1 MFFIATG
8 LAASTR
14 ETYRTGMRQRFC
26 GMFNMWEEAF
36 PPSAMPC
43 VAARRTSREHP
54 PANTIFGYVA
64 GLRSFCVDMGLSV
77 APFSDARVRRVRRA
91 IIKRARSRAPRRR
104 LPITVQLAVK
114 MLGVLLTGKHC
125 TESVML
131 AAIITTGIYA
141 LLRSGEM
148 VVKADSSSA
157 PLRREHVQWDSEV
170 PPQWVDI
177 FIEASKTDFCRE
189 GATLRLHR
197 NESISCPF
205 TRLQVAWNAAPNK
218 LPWAPLF
225 QSASGQPL
233 SYSWLQSSLRRL
245 VCEVGLDPALYGS
258 HSLRIGGTT
267 SLAMIPGVTADI
279 IKHMG
284 RWRSLSYQ
292 LYVRV
297 TNEAVCTASA
307 SLGRLGDAPRSQH
320 RNAAGS
326 ASLFG
331 GLAMESALQLSSD
344 DIDDIVVR
352 FQGQGGA

>member
-1 MFFIATG
+1 M
-8 LAASTR
+8 L
-14 ETYRTGMRQRFC
+14 
-26 GMFNMWEEAF
+26 NMWEEAF
-36 PPSAMPC
+36 PPSAM
-43 VAARRTSREHP
+43 VIIFFMAYLFSALRGREKDGQGAP
-54 PANTIFGYVA
+54 TGLKANTIIGYLPSA
-64 GLRSFCVDMGLSV
+64 THTFEESDGLL
-77 APFSDARVRRVRRA
+77 
-91 IIKRARSRAPRRR
+91 RARSRAPRRR

-114 MLGVLLTGKHC
+114 ILGMLLTCKHC

-131 AAIITTGIYA
+131 AAIMTTGIYA

-148 VVKADSSSA
+148 VMKADSSSA

-189 GATLRLHR
+189 RATLRLHR

-218 LPWAPLF
+218 LQWAPLF
-225 QSASGQPL
+225 QSASEQPL

-258 HSLRIGGTT
+258 HSLRIGGAT

-284 RWRSLSYQ
+284 RWRSLSCQ
-292 LYVRV
+292 LYVSV
-297 TNEAVCTASA
+297 TNEAVRAASA
-307 SLGRLGDAPRSQH
+307 SLGRLGDAPRS
-320 RNAAGS
+320 
-326 ASLFG
+326 
-331 GLAMESALQLSSD
+331 
-344 DIDDIVVR
+344 
-352 FQGQGGA
+352 